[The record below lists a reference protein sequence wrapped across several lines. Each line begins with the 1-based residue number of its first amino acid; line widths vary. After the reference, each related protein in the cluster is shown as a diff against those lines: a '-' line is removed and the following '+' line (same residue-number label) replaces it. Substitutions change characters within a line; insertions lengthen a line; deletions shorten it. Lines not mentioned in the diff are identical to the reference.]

1 MCIIIRVVFPRH
13 AKFDCIHSVNLLELS
28 FMSKLA
34 GLSPG
39 NDDEVSTICFPHKL
53 NIIVEGW

>member
-1 MCIIIRVVFPRH
+1 MHVYNYMSSFSKTCN
-13 AKFDCIHSVNLLELS
+13 IHSVNLLELS